1 MDERLQFVARR
12 LAVNYKVIRQRREA
26 GSVKQDVRSP
36 LTIVIQLYGHSS
48 PRVVITTWTEEGLKV
63 CWRQI

>member
-26 GSVKQDVRSP
+26 GSVKTFALHLIS
-36 LTIVIQLYGHSS
+36 
-48 PRVVITTWTEEGLKV
+48 
-63 CWRQI
+63 

>member
-1 MDERLQFVARR
+1 VDALEGVCRLWMRLQFVARP

-36 LTIVIQLYGHSS
+36 LAIVIQLYGHSS
-48 PRVVITTWTEEGLKV
+48 YFLNFNE
-63 CWRQI
+63 

>member
-12 LAVNYKVIRQRREA
+12 LVINYKVIRQHRQA

-36 LTIVIQLYGHSS
+36 LAIVIQLYGHSDA
-48 PRVVITTWTEEGLKV
+48 
-63 CWRQI
+63 